1 MQPVA
6 GKRITVAGLGRFGGG
21 VAVARWLVSQG
32 ARVLVTDRD
41 TPEKLADS
49 LQQLAGEPIDYRLG
63 EHRTED
69 FTAADLVVASPAIPP
84 GSPYL
89 LAAAAAKVPVTT
101 EIRLFVE
108 RCPARIV
115 GVTGTKG
122 KSTTASMLGR
132 MLATKYRT
140 HLGGNIGV
148 SLLDKL
154 PIITADDVVVLE
166 LSSFMLYHLGQAQ
179 WSPPL
184 AVVTMIGSDHLDWHV
199 TREAY
204 VAAKTNIVRY
214 QRPGDVAVLC
224 GQDPGAM
231 ALADICAQTGASV
244 IAYRLDRQIELHVP
258 GQHNQLNAA
267 GATAAAGAMGVD
279 AETAAHAVR
288 DFEGLPHRLRQV
300 HMDAGAA
307 YFDDS
312 IATVPASAVA
322 ALDSFPPRTR
332 RWWNRPAPNW
342 LNAARPSIAAATSR
356 RQSRSPRRSPRMAMS
371 CCFPPAARASTSSSI
386 TKNAGKNSRVWPYYE
401 GLSRFKLRLVGK
413 RAEQIPIRVSREL
426 LHCRPDSSGQ
436 FRGRD
441 GRRAEKFPYRRCAPI
456 AHTRRAERL
465 CLINMAKQD
474 DRDPPTLKAIG
485 SDNFRSTL

>member
-322 ALDSFPPRTR
+322 ALDSFPPRTVIQIVGGHDAKADMALMCTR
-332 RWWNRPAPNW
+332 LAERAKAV
-342 LNAARPSIAAATSR
+342 LCIGATGDAIAAMVESAGTQLAQCGAAVHRCGDLATAIKIAKTIAKDGDVVLL
-356 RQSRSPRRSPRMAMS
+356 SPGCKSFDQFVNYEKRGEE
-371 CCFPPAARASTSSSI
+371 FAR
-386 TKNAGKNSRVWPYYE
+386 
-401 GLSRFKLRLVGK
+401 L
-413 RAEQIPIRVSREL
+413 
-426 LHCRPDSSGQ
+426 
-436 FRGRD
+436 
-441 GRRAEKFPYRRCAPI
+441 
-456 AHTRRAERL
+456 
-465 CLINMAKQD
+465 
-474 DRDPPTLKAIG
+474 AI
-485 SDNFRSTL
+485 L